1 MLKICK
7 PIGYSCVIG
16 LIKTSI
22 WRFLAT
28 GVTFIIMFINGI
40 KYDKSLVMA
49 VSDTILKFFLF
60 FIFDR
65 SWEFIFNKIKSK
77 NICGNTVLDNNSN
90 NIETPTDIEIDES
103 VDNNA
108 NNIETPGV
116 NFV

>member
-7 PIGYSCVIG
+7 PLGYSCIIG
-16 LIKTSI
+16 LIKTFI

-40 KYDKSLVMA
+40 RYDKSLVMA
-49 VSDTILKFFLF
+49 ISDTIVKFILF

-77 NICGNTVLDNNSN
+77 NICENTVL
-90 NIETPTDIEIDES
+90 
-103 VDNNA
+103 DNNA
-108 NNIETPGV
+108 NNIERPGDIEINESV
-116 NFV
+116 DNIETRV